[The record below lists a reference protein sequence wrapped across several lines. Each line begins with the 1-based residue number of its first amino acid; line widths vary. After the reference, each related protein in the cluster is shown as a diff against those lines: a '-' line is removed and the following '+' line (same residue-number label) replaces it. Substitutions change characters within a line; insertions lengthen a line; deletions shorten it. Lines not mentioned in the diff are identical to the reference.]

1 MVRDKLEGV
10 EVVKEVGYMRLVKT
24 QGRSNKNYKAGLF
37 NFYRLPILY
46 VTNMRCHSRMRSRF
60 WNKRRALTEEDRV
73 ERWVG
78 YRLVRIRCLNVVVV
92 VGGWDSLSRWQRA
105 YRSSSYFR
113 FQEREPWDVNSTKDE
128 KKWVCEKDMTRREH
142 ERLRSWWSNWRR
154 EYIWD
159 EW

>member
-10 EVVKEVGYMRLVKT
+10 EVVKEAGYMRLVKT
-24 QGRSNKNYKAGLF
+24 QGRSNINVCSIF
-37 NFYRLPILY
+37 IVYRFCMWPICAVIQEWDLG
-46 VTNMRCHSRMRSRF
+46 SEK
-60 WNKRRALTEEDRV
+60 KRRALTEEDRV
-73 ERWVG
+73 ERGVG

-128 KKWVCEKDMTRREH
+128 KKVSLRKGYDK
-142 ERLRSWWSNWRR
+142 ERARTSTLMM
-154 EYIWD
+154 E
-159 EW
+159 